1 MPTKYNPELTGN
13 ARQLRKN
20 MTAEERQLWY
30 QYLRTYPVN
39 FYRQRVMGHYIV
51 DFYCAKAKLVV
62 ELDGS
67 QHYDEAG
74 LAYDRARTEYL
85 ESLGMTV
92 LRIPNDQIWKNLR
105 GVCEAIDETVARSLH
120 RL

>member
-1 MPTKYNPELTGN
+1 
-13 ARQLRKN
+13 
-20 MTAEERQLWY
+20 
-30 QYLRTYPVN
+30 
-39 FYRQRVMGHYIV
+39 MGHYIV
-51 DFYCAKAKLVV
+51 DFYCAKARLVV

-74 LAYDRARTEYL
+74 LAYDRARTAYL

-105 GVCEAIDETVARSLH
+105 GVFEAIDEAVARGSEQL
-120 RL
+120 R